1 MNAFS
6 KSNSTPTIPICIPQ
20 CVTCNSPPFPL
31 LIYYSNFLQ
40 GFIRKEPSQKHSD
53 FISST
58 FFKAFNQKFE
68 APSIAAVQHILE
80 AQTPDISVLETQQVK
95 AIEAINSSKPF
106 AVIHGPPG
114 TGKTHVIAEA
124 LRLRNPDH
132 YRKSNPKDIT
142 LIVTMS
148 NHAAINVTY
157 TLYKSGITGFS
168 LVISNHTFDILI
180 TSGSKE
186 LQELLDNK
194 LIWQPEDIQEQSRQI
209 GHDANRAQKNSIRK
223 VNILVMTVLPFT
235 FILTQVWIPLF
246 PNRQVSLA
254 ERNHQYWR
262 SYP

>member
-1 MNAFS
+1 M
-6 KSNSTPTIPICIPQ
+6 
-20 CVTCNSPPFPL
+20 
-31 LIYYSNFLQ
+31 
-40 GFIRKEPSQKHSD
+40 RKEPPQKHSE

-68 APSIAAVQHILE
+68 APSIAAFQHILK
-80 AQTPDISVLETQQVK
+80 AQTPDISALETQQMK
-95 AIEAINSSKPF
+95 AIEAINSKPF
-106 AVIHGPPG
+106 AIIHRPPG
-114 TGKTHVIAEA
+114 TGKTYVIAEA

-148 NHAAINVTY
+148 NHAAINVAY
-157 TLYKSGITGFS
+157 TLYKSGVTGFS
-168 LVISNHTFDILI
+168 LVISNRAFDILI
-180 TSGSKE
+180 ASGSKE

-194 LIWQPEDIQEQSRQI
+194 LLWQPEDIQEESRQS
-209 GHDANRAQKNSIRK
+209 GHDANRARKNSIRK

-235 FILTQVWIPLF
+235 FMLTQVWIPLF